1 MYWSPDGRR
10 LLHYSE
16 GAWAVSA
23 FDGSTPGTPVVIVT
37 NPPSV
42 DPQLYGNGVPQF
54 AWSGDSQSLAT
65 VAAKTLSVFDPSQA
79 NPPQRALTT
88 TLKSFRWA
96 PTGSL
101 LLYVDATGSH
111 VVKVAS
117 GVAGAPQDVD
127 ASATVWSP
135 TGTELAGIKGPDVTL
150 TRLGGGAPVLLTL
163 TQQSTPD
170 QYVQAVS
177 FNGDG
182 SMLEFTGARDRQL
195 PDVYVVKLGVT
206 PAAPV
211 RIHPAPPD
219 GEMSGVTG
227 GWSADGKWLL
237 YVRTR
242 LDDFQSQGLFAV
254 NVSGANPAAP
264 ITLNVPA
271 AFGTP
276 SWSPIAT
283 AALVPS
289 GSGTTV
295 NLFKLPSPDPAVLF
309 SDSALSGY
317 RLSPAGDVL
326 ASRTP
331 TALHFVSLDA
341 PQNPKTVE
349 IDAPSGTIG
358 DWQWSPDG
366 RFVSF
371 VDTTRQQR
379 LVRVMNGMPST
390 ALPVHTKS
398 KIAPISSWQP

>member
-1 MYWSPDGRR
+1 MSFEI
-10 LLHYSE
+10 LLS
-16 GAWAVSA
+16 VSA
-23 FDGSTPGTPVVIVT
+23 FDDSPPGPPVVIVT
-37 NPPSV
+37 NPPPV

-79 NPPQRALTT
+79 NPSQHAITT
-88 TLKSFRWA
+88 TLKSFGWA
-96 PTGSL
+96 PKGSL

-111 VVKVAS
+111 VVKVT
-117 GVAGAPQDVD
+117 GGAVGATQDVD
-127 ASATVWSP
+127 ASATGWSP

-150 TRLGGGAPVLLTL
+150 TRLGGGAPVLVTL
-163 TQQSTPD
+163 TPQSTPE
-170 QYVQAVS
+170 QYVQGLS

-182 SMLEFTGARDRQL
+182 SMLEFTGARDREL
-195 PDVYVVKLGVT
+195 PDVYVVKLGAT
-206 PAAPV
+206 PSAPT

-219 GEMSGVTG
+219 GEMAGVTG

-242 LDDFQSQGLFAV
+242 LEDFQTQGLFAV
-254 NVSGANPAAP
+254 NVSGAAPAAP

-276 SWSPIAT
+276 NWSPIAP

-289 GSGTTV
+289 GGGTTV
-295 NLFKLPSPDPAVLF
+295 NLFELPSADPVVLF
-309 SDSALSGY
+309 SDGALSGY

-341 PQNPKTVE
+341 PQNPKTVD
-349 IDAPSGTIG
+349 IGAPSGTIG

-371 VDTTRQQR
+371 VDSTRQQR
-379 LVRVMNGMPST
+379 LVRVANGIPST
-390 ALPVHTKS
+390 ALLVHTKS